1 MNTGYTPAARLLRT
15 LLIIGGSSVSVL
27 VGPTLSGQTVDPS
40 SPAAAAFTFDVL
52 VNVGARWRIRRPLLK
67 EKGRQLLAIQ
77 GGAFGQCEN
86 PLAIPGGGSQ
96 PAETPESVS

>member
-1 MNTGYTPAARLLRT
+1 MARSVGCTLRHD
-15 LLIIGGSSVSVL
+15 V
-27 VGPTLSGQTVDPS
+27 Q
-40 SPAAAAFTFDVL
+40 SPAAAFTFDVL

-96 PAETPESVS
+96 PA